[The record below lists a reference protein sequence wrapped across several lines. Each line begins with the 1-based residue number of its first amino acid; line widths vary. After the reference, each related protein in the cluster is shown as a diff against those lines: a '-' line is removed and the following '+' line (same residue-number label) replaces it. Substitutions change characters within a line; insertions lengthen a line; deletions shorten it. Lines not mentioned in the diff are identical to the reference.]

1 VSENNNGAVIPQSD
15 FATDDGSPDPL
26 LRRMLKSYTES
37 ATAESARN
45 LLDVLSHA
53 RLLVPVV
60 AVLDEAEVLDTGL
73 KVDKDSHMRSVEFT
87 SNDGRTAILAFTGL
101 DSLQHWQDD
110 ARPIARNAFEV
121 AQGALEQELDGL
133 IIDIAGPAPTAID
146 GTLLALLAVG
156 PNRLDL
162 LDEALDH
169 VCEVL
174 EKIDGVVG
182 ADWDDTDE
190 EVNIYI
196 GICEPA
202 NTLSGEIAEVLQ
214 KSKLNVLLDRPLE
227 VQLTDQPKPTV

>member
-1 VSENNNGAVIPQSD
+1 VNDFSGAQIPASD
-15 FATDDGSPDPL
+15 FANDDGAPDAR
-26 LRRMLKSYTES
+26 LRSALKNYTES

-45 LLDVLSHA
+45 LLDILCEA

-60 AVLDEAEVLDTGL
+60 AVLDAAGESDAGL
-73 KVDKDSHMRSVEFT
+73 AVDKDSHMRTVEFT
-87 SNDGRTAILAFTGL
+87 SNDGRTALLAFTGT
-101 DSLQHWQDD
+101 DSLEHWQEE
-110 ARPIARNAFEV
+110 ARPVARHAFEI

-169 VCEVL
+169 VCEEL
-174 EKIDGVVG
+174 EKVSGVVG

-202 NTLSGEIAEVLQ
+202 NTLSTQIAEVLQ

-227 VQLTDQPKPTV
+227 VQLTDQPKPVV

>member
-1 VSENNNGAVIPQSD
+1 VSNFDGAQIPATD
-15 FATDDGSPDPL
+15 FADDDGRADAR
-26 LRRMLKSYTES
+26 LRSALKNYTES

-45 LLDVLSHA
+45 LLDILCEA

-60 AVLDEAEVLDTGL
+60 AVLDEAELNTSGQQ
-73 KVDKDSHMRSVEFT
+73 VDKDSHMRTVEFT
-87 SNDGRTAILAFTGL
+87 SNDGRTALLAFTGT
-101 DSLQHWQDD
+101 DSLEHWQED
-110 ARPIARNAFEV
+110 ARPVARYAYEI
-121 AQGALEQELDGL
+121 AQGAIEQELDGL
-133 IIDIAGPAPTAID
+133 VIDIAGPAPTAID

-202 NTLSGEIAEVLQ
+202 NTLSTQIAEVLQ
-214 KSKLNVLLDRPLE
+214 KSQLNVLLDRPLE
-227 VQLTDQPKPTV
+227 VQLTDQPKPVV